1 MKKLLLILICVT
13 LFLSCREK
21 DKEYNENMETFKV
34 VVSEV
39 NSYFENPDLKE
50 INISEYYT
58 EDFIFHSY
66 TAGNKK
72 GQEILKSEYISH
84 LEEMKMM
91 GMSINIGHSI
101 YLPGIDEKTF
111 DLDGSVR
118 VYYGATISID
128 TNNIDFSGYK
138 TINFKNKKISEIWK
152 WADYGGVRKQLYERG
167 LPNLQG
173 F

>member
-1 MKKLLLILICVT
+1 MKKLLLILICVP
-13 LFLSCREK
+13 LIFSCGEK
-21 DKEYNENMETFKV
+21 DTGYNKNMETFKV

-50 INISEYYT
+50 INISKYYT
-58 EDFIFHSY
+58 EDFVFHSY
-66 TAGNKK
+66 AAGNKK
-72 GQEILKSEYISH
+72 GQETVKSEYISY
-84 LEEMKMM
+84 LEKMKMM

-128 TNNIDFSGYK
+128 TNHIDFSGYQ
-138 TINFKNKKISEIWK
+138 TINFKNEKISEIWE
-152 WADYGGVRKQLYERG
+152 WADYGGISSQLYEKTIT
-167 LPNLQG
+167 NL
-173 F
+173 

>member
-13 LFLSCREK
+13 LIFSCRENQT
-21 DKEYNENMETFKV
+21 EYNKNMETFKV

-66 TAGNKK
+66 AAGNKK
-72 GQEILKSEYISH
+72 GKETLKSEHISH

-118 VYYGATISID
+118 VYYGSTISTD
-128 TNNIDFSGYK
+128 TNSIDFSGYQ
-138 TINFKNKKISEIWK
+138 TINFKNEKISEIWE
-152 WADYGGVRKQLYERG
+152 WADYGGVSKQLME
-167 LPNLQG
+167 Q
-173 F
+173 

>member
-1 MKKLLLILICVT
+1 MKKLLLILFCVT
-13 LFLSCREK
+13 LIFSCREK
-21 DKEYNENMETFKV
+21 DKEYNKNMEIFKV

-50 INISEYYT
+50 INISKYYT
-58 EDFIFHSY
+58 EDFVFHSY
-66 TAGNKK
+66 AAGNKK
-72 GQEILKSEYISH
+72 GQETVKSEYISY
-84 LEEMKMM
+84 LEKMKMM

-128 TNNIDFSGYK
+128 TNHIDFSGYQ
-138 TINFKNKKISEIWK
+138 TINFKNEKISEIWE
-152 WADYGGVRKQLYERG
+152 WADYGGISSQIH
-167 LPNLQG
+167 
-173 F
+173 

>member
-1 MKKLLLILICVT
+1 MKKLLLILLCLPLI
-13 LFLSCREK
+13 FSCGEK
-21 DKEYNENMETFKV
+21 DTGYNKNMETFKV

-50 INISEYYT
+50 INISKYYT
-58 EDFIFHSY
+58 EDFVFHSY
-66 TAGNKK
+66 AAGNKK
-72 GQEILKSEYISH
+72 GQETVKSEYISH

-91 GMSINIGHSI
+91 RMSINIGHSI

-128 TNNIDFSGYK
+128 TNHIDFSGYQ
-138 TINFKNKKISEIWK
+138 TINFKNEKISEIWE
-152 WADYGGVRKQLYERG
+152 WADYGGISSQLH
-167 LPNLQG
+167 
-173 F
+173 